1 MASWRDNEDDYN
13 YTLRQVLKKIDN
25 RSKSNFDSRD
35 RHDKDIENN
44 FDDESTFF

>member
-25 RSKSNFDSRD
+25 GSKSNFDSRD
-35 RHDKDIENN
+35 HHDKDIENE
-44 FDDESTFF
+44 FEDDGTLF